1 MDYVS
6 MKMSIYENYANG
18 KLTQENARQLIDVLN
33 NNYGNTL
40 VQEMVDAENEFMMN
54 SVNVAYESAGV
65 DALYEAS
72 ETFGQKVAK
81 IWENFKKWIKGIID
95 AILGRK
101 KEVPNQSKVTV
112 KKGLPK
118 AMDNLLTQVKKL
130 KSAKGVAAIGAAVAG
145 VIGATAAVKK
155 LKGKPAEGE
164 ATEETDAA
172 TLNNTAKEIA
182 TAAAAAPEVGQD
194 ETPAT
199 QDATPPAAP
208 QDASSEQ
215 KITNQKPE
223 AEVEPEKSSVAKRKL
238 KAASGGQT
246 THTYRNRFYRLNPKA
261 ENPTDRIAEGLKAP
275 VKDSDV
281 IRSATGAATVADD
294 VSRQIVALLP
304 AHAESLRPSRM
315 NQAAA
320 HNTVIAKKN
329 SHLFRKFSADC
340 GLDAM
345 VDNTQ
350 DLMNIAKFAL
360 EKYAEFDPNR
370 EKSGKSVKEITEGY
384 IKANGGLSKKSS
396 GDYMDEY
403 LDIFGE
409 DYPET
414 PEGYENLRSDLVNR
428 SGKIMSIVKNFET
441 IYNRVNNPSRA
452 RNLRN
457 AQYMEKGDW
466 SAQAANI
473 TAKFYINCKD
483 FANRVYGFR
492 RALDEVSGCIPSLTD
507 KFIYNETKGK

>member
-40 VQEMVDAENEFMMN
+40 VQEMADAENEFMMN

-101 KEVPNQSKVTV
+101 KEVPDKSKVTV

-118 AMDNLLTQVKKL
+118 AMDDLLTQVKKL
-130 KSAKGVAAIGAAVAG
+130 KSAKGAVAIGAAVAG

-172 TLNNTAKEIA
+172 ALAKKAEEVA
-182 TAAAAAPEVGQD
+182 KNAAAAPEVAQG
-194 ETPAT
+194 ETPSV
-199 QDATPPAAP
+199 QNATPSAAP
-208 QDASSEQ
+208 QDTSSEQ
-215 KITNQKPE
+215 KKITDPKPE
-223 AEVEPEKSSVAKRKL
+223 AEPEKSSVAKRKL

-275 VKDSDV
+275 VVKDSDV
-281 IRSATGAATVADD
+281 IRSATGAATAADD
-294 VSRQIVALLP
+294 VSKQIIALLP
-304 AHAESLRPSRM
+304 VRAESLTPSRE
-315 NQAAA
+315 A
-320 HNTVIAKKN
+320 HTQGTKG
-329 SHLFRKFSADC
+329 LLRKFKDDC
-340 GLDAM
+340 GLDKIAGD
-345 VDNTQ
+345 VFNLK
-350 DLMNIAKFAL
+350 DLAKFVL
-360 EKYAEFDPNR
+360 GKYAEFDPNR
-370 EKSGKSVKEITEGY
+370 EKSGESVGETVERY
-384 IKANGGLSKKSS
+384 INDNGGRNQTPIKT
-396 GDYMDEY
+396 YINEY
-403 LDIFGE
+403 RAILDKE
-409 DYPET
+409 YPDT
-414 PEGYENLRSDLVNR
+414 PEGYEKLRSALVDRN
-428 SGKIMSIVKNFET
+428 GKIVSIVKNFET
-441 IYNRVNNPSRA
+441 VYHRVNSPSRN
-452 RNLRN
+452 RNLQN
-457 AQYMEKGDW
+457 AKYMEKGDW
-466 SAQAANI
+466 SAQAVSI
-473 TAKFYINCKD
+473 TAKFFINCQ
-483 FANRVYGFR
+483 GFYFR
-492 RALDEVSGCIPSLTD
+492 IIGFFGALSDKCGENPSL
-507 KFIYNETKGK
+507 KE

>member
-101 KEVPNQSKVTV
+101 KEVPDKSKVTV

-118 AMDNLLTQVKKL
+118 AMDDLLTQVKKL
-130 KSAKGVAAIGAAVAG
+130 KSAKGAVAIGAAVAG

-155 LKGKPAEGE
+155 LKGKPADGE
-164 ATEETDAA
+164 ATEETDA
-172 TLNNTAKEIA
+172 TKLNNTAKEIA
-182 TAAAAAPEVGQD
+182 TAAAAAPEVAQD
-194 ETPAT
+194 DTPAA
-199 QDATPPAAP
+199 QNATPPAAP
-208 QDASSEQ
+208 KAETPVATQGTSSEQ
-215 KITNQKPE
+215 KKTTDPKPE
-223 AEVEPEKSSVAKRKL
+223 AEPEKPSVAKRKL

-294 VSRQIVALLP
+294 VSKQIIAFLP
-304 AHAESLRPSRM
+304 VRAESLTPSRE
-315 NQAAA
+315 A
-320 HNTVIAKKN
+320 HTQGTKG
-329 SHLFRKFSADC
+329 LFGKFYHDC
-340 GLDAM
+340 GLYDLAE
-345 VDNTQ
+345 NTN
-350 DLMNIAKFAL
+350 DLLTSARFVL
-360 EKYAEFDPNR
+360 YQYAQFDPDR
-370 EKSGKSVKEITEGY
+370 EKSGKSVKEILNKY
-384 IKANGGLSKKSS
+384 LDDNGGKDFKNN
-396 GDYMDEY
+396 DYQDDYINGYAEEY
-403 LDIFGE
+403 RATLDKE
-409 DYPET
+409 YPDT
-414 PEGYENLRSDLVNR
+414 PEGYEKFRSALVSRN
-428 SGKIMSIVKNFET
+428 GKIVSMVKNLET
-441 IYNRVNNPSRA
+441 IYNRVNNPSRK
-452 RNLRN
+452 RNLLRAN
-457 AQYMEKGDW
+457 YLKKEDW
-466 SAQAANI
+466 SAQAVSVM
-473 TAKFYINCKD
+473 AKFYINCRKFD
-483 FANRVYGFR
+483 WRVQGLI
-492 RALDEVSGCIPSLTD
+492 RALSKKCRNNPSLKD
-507 KFIYNETKGK
+507 

>member
-18 KLTQENARQLIDVLN
+18 KLSRSNARQLIDVLN

-101 KEVPNQSKVTV
+101 KEVPDKSKVTV

-164 ATEETDAA
+164 ASEETDAA
-172 TLNNTAKEIA
+172 KLNNTAKEIA

-208 QDASSEQ
+208 QDTSSEQ
-215 KITNQKPE
+215 KTTNQKPE
-223 AEVEPEKSSVAKRKL
+223 AEAEPEKPSVAKRKL

-294 VSRQIVALLP
+294 VSKQIIALLP
-304 AHAESLRPSRM
+304 VHAESLTPSRE
-315 NQAAA
+315 A
-320 HNTVIAKKN
+320 HTNGTKG
-329 SHLFRKFSADC
+329 LFDKFYHDC
-340 GLDAM
+340 GLYDLAG
-345 VDNTQ
+345 DTYDLQ
-350 DLMNIAKFAL
+350 DTAGFAL
-360 EKYAEFDPNR
+360 EKYAQFDPDR
-370 EKSGKSVKEITEGY
+370 EKSGKSVKEIFNKY
-384 IKANGGLSKKSS
+384 LDDNGGKDMKNN
-396 GDYMDEY
+396 DHMDEHINAY
-403 LDIFGE
+403 AEEYRAILDKE
-409 DYPET
+409 YPDT
-414 PEGYENLRSDLVNR
+414 PEGYEKFRSALVGRNGTIV
-428 SGKIMSIVKNFET
+428 SMVKNLET
-441 IYNRVNNPSRA
+441 IYNRVNNPSRK
-452 RNLRN
+452 RNLQKAYRI
-457 AQYMEKGDW
+457 EKEDW
-466 SAQAANI
+466 SAQAVSVM
-473 TAKFYINCKD
+473 AKFYINCKD
-483 FANRVYGFR
+483 FYWRVQGLI
-492 RALDEVSGCIPSLTD
+492 RALSKKCRKNPLLKE
-507 KFIYNETKGK
+507 